1 VALGSTREI
10 MSDTTLFYTYILV
23 IHKDLKIYTGCTSDL
38 PSRFEDHQEGRVQ
51 STKHRRPLRLI
62 YFEACLNKDDA
73 YKREKYLKTHYGK
86 LFLRN
91 RLKSYFTGRED

>member
-1 VALGSTREI
+1 MALGSTRE
-10 MSDTTLFYTYILV
+10 MMADTTFFYTYILV
-23 IHKDLKIYTGCTSDL
+23 SEKDGKKYTGCTSDL